1 MDGGPGSSGS
11 GGSGSS
17 SVPAFLSKL
26 WTLVEDPDTNEL
38 ICWSPNGL
46 SFHVFDQGHFA
57 KEVLPKYFKHNNM
70 ASFVRQL
77 NMYGFRKVVN
87 IEQGGLLKPEKDET
101 EFQHPYFIRG
111 QENLLEHIKRKVS
124 AVKPEDMRV
133 QQGDMGRII
142 SDVQQIRGR
151 QENMDNRL
159 NTMKME
165 NEALWRE
172 VASLRQK
179 HAQQQKVVNKLIQ
192 FLVSLVQSNR
202 VIGVKR
208 KLPLMLNDSS
218 SSHSLPK
225 YGRPLS
231 IEPLDDYTVTTSS
244 GNGFGDKTLASSG
257 PIISD
262 ITDMSHSSPSA
273 GGSDYEEYT
282 PVIIKEEP
290 HSPNLVLGPDD
301 LLPLE
306 PQDEVAEIP
315 LGSTEAVCS
324 GLLSPSSLIDTILEE
339 DSGGDGGD
347 DGCGDGKPVTL
358 PLPEQVLP
366 PANPNAAT
374 DEKCLSVACL
384 DSAVQAQLL
393 HDASRV
399 MSSGQ
404 SSPSSFYTGG
414 EFSDHLETIDAS
426 LDNLQ
431 ALLSSQQLSYES
443 LTLHDLFS
451 SSHHDLGLPDFYG
464 NLTSELLNSPEQRIL
479 EPDVSDSRKQVVQ
492 YVSSPL
498 ILPDPDL
505 GPPGQGDLSP
515 SDLFDLAS
523 DCNYFLLGKEASP
536 SAPGSPTP
544 NASTTAMAATAAAT
558 APTTSP
564 SQVPDPA
571 LS

>member
-315 LGSTEAVCS
+315 LGSAEAVCS

-384 DSAVQAQLL
+384 D
-393 HDASRV
+393 R
-399 MSSGQ
+399 
-404 SSPSSFYTGG
+404 G